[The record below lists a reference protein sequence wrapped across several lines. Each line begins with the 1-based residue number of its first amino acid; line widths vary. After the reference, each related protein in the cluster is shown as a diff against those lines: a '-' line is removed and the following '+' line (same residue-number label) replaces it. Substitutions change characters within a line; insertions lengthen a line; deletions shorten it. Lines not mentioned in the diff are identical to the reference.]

1 MCIVFLDDFFYG
13 ECKVKD
19 NLKTWIKI
27 REAVKHQDYKHM
39 ETNIVG
45 AIHSWIVVGKNTQQ
59 DSYDMY

>member
-1 MCIVFLDDFFYG
+1 M
-13 ECKVKD
+13 KD